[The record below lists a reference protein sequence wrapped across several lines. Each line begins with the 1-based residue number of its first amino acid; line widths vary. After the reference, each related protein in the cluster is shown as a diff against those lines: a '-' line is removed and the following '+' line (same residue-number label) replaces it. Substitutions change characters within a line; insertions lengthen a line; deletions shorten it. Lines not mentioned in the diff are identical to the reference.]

1 MAETDQ
7 PLPAGG
13 FAAWLGDMQRALRG
27 DADAEVPCNGCT
39 ACCRAS
45 QFIHIEPDET
55 EALARVPA
63 ELVFPAPQR
72 PQGHVV
78 LGYDENGH
86 CPMLVDDVC
95 SIYDV
100 RPRTCRTYDCR
111 IFPATGI
118 DLEQEDG
125 EHAKVEIAR
134 RARRW
139 QFDLST
145 EEDRVLFDAVR
156 EATRFVRERE
166 GVANATQRAVL
177 AIRRVDRLPRDLTQ
191 H

>member
-1 MAETDQ
+1 MTKTDQ

-55 EALARVPA
+55 EALARIPA

-86 CPMLVDDVC
+86 CPMLEDDVC

-125 EHAKVEIAR
+125 EEAKVEIAR

-139 QFDLST
+139 QFDFST
-145 EEDRVLFDAVR
+145 EEDRLLFDAVR

-166 GVANATQRAVL
+166 GGANATQRAVL